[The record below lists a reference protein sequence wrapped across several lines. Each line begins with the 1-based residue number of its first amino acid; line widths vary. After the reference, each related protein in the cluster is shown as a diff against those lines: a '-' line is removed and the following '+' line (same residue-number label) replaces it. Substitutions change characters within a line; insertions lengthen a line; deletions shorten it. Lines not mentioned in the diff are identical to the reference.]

1 MTREVIDYILGV
13 MCVFSIVSGLMS
25 VYKVVTWEDHLCSGE
40 TVTVEKTDTIR
51 TLSCHVE
58 LKHKDE
64 K

>member
-1 MTREVIDYILGV
+1 MTRNVIETVLMV
-13 MCVFSIVSGLMS
+13 LSVFCTVSGLMS

-40 TVTVEKTDTIR
+40 TITVEKTDTIR

-58 LKHKDE
+58 LKRKDE